1 MSTRRAPAR
10 TGAAVVAALAAAA
23 LFGASAPVAK
33 ILLRDLPP
41 LSLSAL
47 LYLGAGLGLAAT
59 RAVAATRGGVS
70 ERAPSLRR
78 GDAPV
83 LLGMV
88 VAGGILAP
96 LALLQGLARVSGVA
110 GSLLLNLE
118 APFTIALAVAVL
130 GERFGRRELAASA
143 AILAGSCLLALQGGD
158 GLRADPAGVLAVVAA
173 CAGWAIDN
181 NLTQRLSGRDP
192 VAVAGAKSLLA
203 GTASAVLAA
212 ILGARLPTADTAAAA
227 MLLGFASY
235 GASLVLVV
243 AAMRTLGAA
252 REAALFSTAPFAG
265 ALLSVPLLGER
276 IGPTELVA
284 ATLMATGVAL
294 LAAAGSPDLH
304 EHAEQEHEHLHRHD
318 EHHLHAH
325 AAGDPTG
332 EPHAHAHRH
341 RRLRHA
347 HAWTADG
354 HHGPPCGG

>member
-1 MSTRRAPAR
+1 MSTRSDPPRPA
-10 TGAAVVAALAAAA
+10 AAVAAALAAAA

-41 LSLSAL
+41 LVLSSL

-59 RAVAATRGGVS
+59 RVLFAARVAGAA
-70 ERAPSLRR
+70 RAPGLRR
-78 GDAPV
+78 ADAPV

-96 LALLQGLARVSGVA
+96 LALLLGLGRVSGVA

-118 APFTIALAVAVL
+118 APFTIGLAVAAL
-130 GERFGRRELAASA
+130 GESFGRRELGASV
-143 AILAGSCLLALQGGD
+143 AILAGSCLLALQGGE
-158 GLRADPAGVLAVVAA
+158 GLRANPVGVLAIAAA
-173 CAGWAIDN
+173 CAGWAVDN

-192 VAVAGAKSLLA
+192 VSVAGAKSVLA
-203 GTASAVLAA
+203 GAASAILALL
-212 ILGARLPTADTAAAA
+212 LGARIPAARPALAA

-252 REAALFSTAPFAG
+252 REAAFFSTAPFAG
-265 ALLSVPLLGER
+265 ALLSVPLLGDR
-276 IGPTELVA
+276 LGPTEIA
-284 ATLMATGVAL
+284 AGALMAVGVAL

-304 EHAEQEHEHLHRHD
+304 EHGEEEHEHLHRHD

-325 AAGDPTG
+325 VPGDPTG
-332 EPHAHAHRH
+332 EPHAHFHRH
-341 RRLRHA
+341 GRLRHA
-347 HAWTADG
+347 HARRADA
-354 HHGPPCGG
+354 HHGPGA